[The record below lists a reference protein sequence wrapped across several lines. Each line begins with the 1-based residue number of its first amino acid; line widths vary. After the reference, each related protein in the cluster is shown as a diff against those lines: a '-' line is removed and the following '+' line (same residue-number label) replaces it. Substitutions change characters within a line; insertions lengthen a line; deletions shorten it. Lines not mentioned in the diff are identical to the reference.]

1 MNIRQNV
8 IGVILLSAAMLMSCS
23 TTDKLQDGETLYTGI
38 GSIMYM
44 DKGEKTKK
52 NQADSAGVI
61 RAIADAAEQV
71 DQIVK
76 GGLEHT
82 GNVADN
88 KKTELSKEE
97 RAVEKAR
104 QRADAEALE
113 TAATEVNAV
122 LEYAP
127 NNSLFGSSYHRAP
140 FPTGLWAYNAFSGKQ
155 SGFSKWMYKT
165 FAGNP
170 VLISTVNPATRIK
183 VATNTLHNYG
193 YFRGK
198 VDYDILIR
206 ATRRKQKSII
216 T

>member
-88 KKTELSKEE
+88 KRRTC
-97 RAVEKAR
+97 
-104 QRADAEALE
+104 
-113 TAATEVNAV
+113 
-122 LEYAP
+122 
-127 NNSLFGSSYHRAP
+127 
-140 FPTGLWAYNAFSGKQ
+140 SGK
-155 SGFSKWMYKT
+155 SASACRCRSVGDSC
-165 FAGNP
+165 
-170 VLISTVNPATRIK
+170 
-183 VATNTLHNYG
+183 
-193 YFRGK
+193 
-198 VDYDILIR
+198 D
-206 ATRRKQKSII
+206 
-216 T
+216 